1 MGSTCAEIRSTL
13 LAALL
18 CSNARVE
25 REVDDGEVRWVPH
38 GNSSEVPIVV
48 AAGKIGL
55 QAEELEPAFP
65 RVLQVPFSSSRK
77 MMLTVCRTT
86 GQSTLGD
93 NGIALP
99 TGTEKLACVKGAP
112 NYIVDACTTWAG
124 ENGSVSNLTDKV
136 RSEIMGTIDHLSSQA
151 LRVLAIAVQPL
162 AELPFSID
170 KAEELSADEKMAHL
184 CKNMTFL
191 GLVASLDPPREGVQQ
206 AVRAAHDGHIQ
217 VVMITGDYP
226 KTAAAIAR
234 DICILDS
241 SKDSLA
247 AGEALDCT
255 VLRPDGG
262 YILESE
268 IDALTKQARVF
279 ARAQPEDKL
288 QIVRSLQRQGLVCAM
303 TGDGVNDAPALK
315 ASDIGVAMGI
325 QGTDV
330 AKGASD
336 VILTD
341 DNFCSIVG
349 AVEKGRVIY
358 AGIQKFVAFI
368 MSVHIAEILQI
379 LICIVGAMP
388 VMRTPLQ
395 ILFLILVTDLAP
407 SIALGL
413 EPGQRG
419 IMKERPRP
427 KKQPILLPW
436 MWLVTIVNSI
446 TLAGVIMAVYTWGLD
461 HYVDELNVDEIGEDI
476 REEGHDSYTAT
487 QLAKARTVAFIA
499 LVWSENV
506 RAYTSRSFDKLFVV
520 DLLSNKYMQRA
531 IGLAQAALYIALY
544 LPGLS
549 DVLELKGIEIDWKG
563 WLAALFGA
571 LATLVLCEA
580 CKLVRLAVTLKKK
593 SHSAEDRAIKGDSKG
608 EVMNGVVSGKK
619 ASAQNIV

>member
-1 MGSTCAEIRSTL
+1 MG
-13 LAALL
+13 
-18 CSNARVE
+18 
-25 REVDDGEVRWVPH
+25 
-38 GNSSEVPIVV
+38 VPIVV

-55 QAEELEPAFP
+55 QAKDLENAFP

-77 MMLTVCRTT
+77 MMLTVCRTS
-86 GQSTLGD
+86 GQSTIGELGVP
-93 NGIALP
+93 LP
-99 TGTEKLACVKGAP
+99 PGTQVMACVKGAP
-112 NYIVDACTTWAG
+112 NYIVDACANWAG
-124 ENGSVSNLTDKV
+124 VDGAVAPLTENA
-136 RSEIMGTIDHLSSQA
+136 RSEILGSIDRLSSQA
-151 LRVLAIAVQPL
+151 LRVLAVAVHPL
-162 AELPFSID
+162 EELPFGVD
-170 KAEELSADEKMAHL
+170 DADELSADEKMARL

-191 GLVASLDPPREGVQQ
+191 GLVASLDPAREGVEQS
-206 AVRAAHDGHIQ
+206 VRAAHEGNIN
-217 VVMITGDYP
+217 VVMITGDYL

-234 DICILDS
+234 DIGILSS
-241 SKDSLA
+241 SKDGCA
-247 AGEALDCT
+247 AGEALDCS
-255 VLRPDGG
+255 VLRPNGA
-262 YILESE
+262 YIPETE
-268 IDALTKQARVF
+268 IDTLTKQARVF

-288 QIVRSLQRQGLVCAM
+288 QIVHSLQRQGLVCAM

-325 QGTDV
+325 QGTEV

-379 LICIVGAMP
+379 LVCIVGAMP

-436 MWLVTIVNSI
+436 MWLVTVVNSFI
-446 TLAGVIMAVYTWGLD
+446 LAGVIMAVYTWGLD

-476 REEGHDSYTAT
+476 REEGHNSYTAT

-506 RAYTSRSFDKLFVV
+506 RAYTSRSFDKLFIV

-531 IGLAQAALYIALY
+531 IGLAQGALYLALF

-549 DVLELKGIEIDWKG
+549 DVLGLKGSEIDYKG
-563 WLAALFGA
+563 WFAALMGA
-571 LATLVLCEA
+571 LATLALCEA
-580 CKLVRLAVTLKKK
+580 SKFVRQTLVQYRKADAPGTAVF
-593 SHSAEDRAIKGDSKG
+593 SKG
-608 EVMNGVVSGKK
+608 EVMTGAISGKK
-619 ASAQNIV
+619 TAVENCV

>member
-1 MGSTCAEIRSTL
+1 MG
-13 LAALL
+13 
-18 CSNARVE
+18 
-25 REVDDGEVRWVPH
+25 
-38 GNSSEVPIVV
+38 VPIVV

-55 QAEELEPAFP
+55 QAKDLENAFP

-77 MMLTVCRTT
+77 MMLTVCRTS
-86 GQSTLGD
+86 GQSTIGELGVP
-93 NGIALP
+93 LP
-99 TGTEKLACVKGAP
+99 PGTQVMACVKGAP
-112 NYIVDACTTWAG
+112 NYIVDACANWAG
-124 ENGSVSNLTDKV
+124 VDGAVAPLTENA
-136 RSEIMGTIDHLSSQA
+136 RSEILGTIDRLSSQA
-151 LRVLAIAVQPL
+151 LRVLAVAVHPL
-162 AELPFSID
+162 EELPFGID
-170 KAEELSADEKMAHL
+170 EADEIAADEKMAHL

-191 GLVASLDPPREGVQQ
+191 GLVTSLDPPREGVEQS
-206 AVRAAHDGHIQ
+206 VRAAHEGNIN
-217 VVMITGDYP
+217 VVMITGDYL

-234 DICILDS
+234 DIGILDS
-241 SKDSLA
+241 RRDGCA
-247 AGEALDCT
+247 AGEALDCS
-255 VLRPDGG
+255 VLRPNGD
-262 YILESE
+262 YIPETE
-268 IDALTKQARVF
+268 IDTLTKQARVF

-288 QIVRSLQRQGLVCAM
+288 QIVHSLQRQGLVCAM

-325 QGTDV
+325 QGTEV

-379 LICIVGAMP
+379 LVCIVGAMP

-436 MWLVTIVNSI
+436 MWLVTIINSI
-446 TLAGVIMAVYTWGLD
+446 ILAGVIMAVYTWALD
-461 HYVDELNVDEIGEDI
+461 HYVDEMDVNEIGEDI
-476 REEGHDSYTAT
+476 QAEGHNSFTAK

-506 RAYTSRSFDKLFVV
+506 RAYTSRSFDKLFIV

-531 IGLAQAALYIALY
+531 IGLAQAALYLALF

-549 DVLELKGIEIDWKG
+549 DVLGLKGLEIGG
-563 WLAALFGA
+563 WGWVAALCGA
-571 LATLVLCEA
+571 LATLVLCE
-580 CKLVRLAVTLKKK
+580 CF
-593 SHSAEDRAIKGDSKG
+593 
-608 EVMNGVVSGKK
+608 
-619 ASAQNIV
+619 

>member
-1 MGSTCAEIRSTL
+1 MG
-13 LAALL
+13 
-18 CSNARVE
+18 
-25 REVDDGEVRWVPH
+25 
-38 GNSSEVPIVV
+38 
-48 AAGKIGL
+48 
-55 QAEELEPAFP
+55 
-65 RVLQVPFSSSRK
+65 
-77 MMLTVCRTT
+77 
-86 GQSTLGD
+86 
-93 NGIALP
+93 
-99 TGTEKLACVKGAP
+99 
-112 NYIVDACTTWAG
+112 
-124 ENGSVSNLTDKV
+124 
-136 RSEIMGTIDHLSSQA
+136 DHLSSQA

-162 AELPFSID
+162 AELPFSLD

-191 GLVASLDPPREGVQQ
+191 GLVASLDPPREGVQG
-206 AVRAAHDGHIQ
+206 AVQAAHEGNIQ
-217 VVMITGDYP
+217 VVMITGDYL

-234 DICILDS
+234 DIGILDS
-241 SKDSLA
+241 RRDGCA
-247 AGEALDCT
+247 AGEALDCS
-255 VLRPDGG
+255 VLRPNGD
-262 YILESE
+262 YIPETE
-268 IDALTKQARVF
+268 IDTLTKQARVF

-288 QIVRSLQRQGLVCAM
+288 QIVHSLQRQGLVCAM

-325 QGTDV
+325 QGTEV

-358 AGIQKFVAFI
+358 VGIQKFVAFI

-379 LICIVGAMP
+379 LACIVGEMS

-419 IMKERPRP
+419 IMKEHPRP

-436 MWLVTIVNSI
+436 MWLITVVNSI
-446 TLAGVIMAVYTWGLD
+446 ILAGVIMAVYTWALD
-461 HYVDELNVDEIGEDI
+461 HYVGEMDAEEIGEDI
-476 REEGHDSYTAT
+476 LAEHHDFTET
-487 QLAKARTVAFIA
+487 QLAKAMTVAFIA

-563 WLAALFGA
+563 WLVALFGA
-571 LATLVLCEA
+571 LATFVLCEA

-593 SHSAEDRAIKGDSKG
+593 SHSAEARAIKGDSKG

>member
-1 MGSTCAEIRSTL
+1 MG
-13 LAALL
+13 
-18 CSNARVE
+18 
-25 REVDDGEVRWVPH
+25 
-38 GNSSEVPIVV
+38 VPIVV

-55 QAEELEPAFP
+55 QAKDLENAFP

-77 MMLTVCRTT
+77 MMLTVCRTS
-86 GQSTLGD
+86 GQSTIGELGVP
-93 NGIALP
+93 LP
-99 TGTEKLACVKGAP
+99 PGTQVMACVKGAP
-112 NYIVDACTTWAG
+112 NYIVDACANWAG
-124 ENGSVSNLTDKV
+124 VDGAVAPLTENA
-136 RSEIMGTIDHLSSQA
+136 RSEIMGTIDRLSSQA
-151 LRVLAIAVQPL
+151 LRVLAIAVHPL
-162 AELPFSID
+162 AEFPFSEEEMDEIS
-170 KAEELSADEKMAHL
+170 AEEKMARL

-191 GLVASLDPPREGVQQ
+191 GLVASLAPPREGVEKS
-206 AVRAAHDGHIQ
+206 VRAAHEGNIN
-217 VVMITGDYP
+217 VVMITGDYL

-234 DICILDS
+234 DIGILDTR
-241 SKDSLA
+241 KDGCA
-247 AGEALDCT
+247 AGEALDCS
-255 VLRPDGG
+255 VLRPNGA
-262 YILESE
+262 YVPESE
-268 IDALTKQARVF
+268 IDKLTKQARVF
-279 ARAQPEDKL
+279 ARAQPEDEL
-288 QIVRSLQRQGLVCAM
+288 QIVHSLQRQGLVCAM

-325 QGTDV
+325 QGTEV

-436 MWLVTIVNSI
+436 MWLVTIINSI
-446 TLAGVIMAVYTWGLD
+446 ILAGVIMAVYTWALD
-461 HYVDELNVDEIGEDI
+461 HYVDELDVNEIMTDVRAEEEVGSEWTVD
-476 REEGHDSYTAT
+476 
-487 QLAKARTVAFIA
+487 QLEKARTVAFIS
-499 LVWSENV
+499 LVWSEAV
-506 RAYTSRSFDKLFVV
+506 RAYVSRSFDRPFFQ
-520 DLLSNKYMQRA
+520 DFLSNAQMQKA
-531 IGLAQAALYIALY
+531 ILMAQVALIVAVF

-549 DVLELKGIEIDWKG
+549 DAVLGLRGASIGMEG
-563 WLAALFGA
+563 WGVAALGA
-571 LATLVLCEA
+571 LATLLLCELYKFLSRGQIA
-580 CKLVRLAVTLKKK
+580 KHQRQVQVKDEASDAKLAKELP
-593 SHSAEDRAIKGDSKG
+593 
-608 EVMNGVVSGKK
+608 
-619 ASAQNIV
+619 